1 MEIVKRGMLNVAPV
15 VVAAQQNCKYQAR
28 TLGAGCNCR
37 PGTRARGGRGGAG
50 EMVWSL
56 VTTECIV
63 TTVTRLPAGGR
74 TKLASV
80 GSLHC
85 AGGGGDQ

>member
-37 PGTRARGGRGGAG
+37 PGTRAGGGWRAGRGGAG
-50 EMVWSL
+50 
-56 VTTECIV
+56 
-63 TTVTRLPAGGR
+63 
-74 TKLASV
+74 
-80 GSLHC
+80 
-85 AGGGGDQ
+85 

>member
-50 EMVWSL
+50 RGKWCGHWSL
-56 VTTECIV
+56 
-63 TTVTRLPAGGR
+63 LSA
-74 TKLASV
+74 
-80 GSLHC
+80 
-85 AGGGGDQ
+85 